1 MISEEK
7 IRRINELS
15 RKSRES
21 GLTEAEK
28 LEQQQLRN
36 EYIAAV
42 RARTK
47 EHLDR
52 IRIVDDIGNPSSKK
66 S

>member
-21 GLTEAEK
+21 ELTESEK

-42 RARTK
+42 RERTK